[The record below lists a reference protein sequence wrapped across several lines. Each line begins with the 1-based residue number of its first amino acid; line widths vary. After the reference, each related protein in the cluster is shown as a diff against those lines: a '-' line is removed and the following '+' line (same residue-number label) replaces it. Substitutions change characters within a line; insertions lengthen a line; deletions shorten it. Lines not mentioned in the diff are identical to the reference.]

1 MLTAL
6 ILLAAIDAVPAPT
19 VSLTLSGDSDRPPVS
34 AMPRSLSDVARE
46 LREGRKAVG
55 NFSAIETT
63 VPQSRRTFVPAFE
76 PEPDVT
82 EPPPEPETVAE
93 ALPVYVP
100 AYPPV
105 WYGGRQAGSRLPQ
118 RIAAHFAAPRAA
130 SPPPGRPSAP
140 AFRLRHAMAGQLRQ
154 R

>member
-1 MLTAL
+1 MLMAL

-19 VSLTLSGDSDRPPVS
+19 VSLTLTGDSDRPPVS
-34 AMPRSLSDVARE
+34 ATPRSLSDVARE

-55 NFSAIETT
+55 NFSAAETT
-63 VPQSRRTFVPAFE
+63 VPQRRSTLFPAFE

-82 EPPPEPETVAE
+82 EPEPEPEPVAE
-93 ALPVYVP
+93 APVYVP

-105 WYGGRQAGSRLPQ
+105 WFGGRQPSSRLH
-118 RIAAHFAAPRAA
+118 RRSAARFAAPRAA

-140 AFRLRHAMAGQLRQ
+140 AFRMRHSTAGPLRER
-154 R
+154 